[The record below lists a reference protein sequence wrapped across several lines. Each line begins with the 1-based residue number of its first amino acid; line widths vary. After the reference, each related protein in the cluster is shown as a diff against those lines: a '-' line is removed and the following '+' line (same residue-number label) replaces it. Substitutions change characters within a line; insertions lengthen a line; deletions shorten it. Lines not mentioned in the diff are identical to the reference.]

1 MKVVMISRHG
11 CLRVSKV
18 AMPLLTKGY
27 DVHLITEKVT
37 QGSEHFKSVL
47 QYQDLD
53 QLYNSVKVHKDADIF
68 HAHNEPSWFV
78 TVVKDLNLKTPV
90 VLDVHDSNL
99 LRKTPEQQEE
109 ELEINQ
115 AAYRVSV
122 DERNNIQLADGLV
135 YVGPRMKEII
145 EREYQPKAP
154 GIVLPS
160 YLPRGFFR
168 IDFSNWLGGVVY
180 EGRID
185 ISTNLDKRWETL
197 FQYSDYRAFAKKCME
212 LHLPFHIYTP
222 RENKELREAYHE
234 ICILHEPKGINRL
247 IQCLGRHDWGL
258 VGNLGNHEEWKNALP
273 NKLWEYLA
281 GACPVV
287 ALNADQSADIIREHN
302 IGIVVESVEELM
314 ERWDEHTEKRK
325 NVIHKRRYFE
335 MENHI
340 HLLEELYAKLRN

>member
-11 CLRVSKV
+11 CFRVSKE
-18 AMPLLTKGY
+18 AMPLLAKGY
-27 DVHLITEKVT
+27 EVHLITERVT

-53 QLYNSVKVHKDADIF
+53 QLYNSVKVHKDADVF

-78 TVVKDLNLKTPV
+78 TVVKDLGLKNPV

-99 LRKTPEQQEE
+99 LRKTAEQQEK
-109 ELEINQ
+109 ELETNPEAFRI
-115 AAYRVSV
+115 SV

-135 YVGPRMKEII
+135 YVGDRMKQII
-145 EREYQPKAP
+145 EEEYSPKSP
-154 GIVLPS
+154 GVVLPS

-168 IDFSNWLGGVVY
+168 IDFANWLGGLVY

-185 ISTNLDKRWETL
+185 MADTLGGRWQTL
-197 FQYSDYRAFAKKCME
+197 FQYSDYRELGKKAME
-212 LHLPFHIYTP
+212 LGLPFHIYTP
-222 RENKELREAYHE
+222 RENKELRAAYHE
-234 ICILHEPKGINRL
+234 LCILHEPKGIQRL

-258 VGNLGNHEEWKNALP
+258 VGNLHQHEEWKNAMP

-287 ALNADQSADIIREHN
+287 AMNADESAKIIKEHD
-302 IGIVVESVEELM
+302 IGIVVSSVEELM
-314 ERWDEHTEKRK
+314 ERWDEGREKRA
-325 NVIHKRRYFE
+325 NVIKKRREFE

-340 HLLEELYAKLRN
+340 HIVEDLYKQLTS